1 MAKSFQKEILPLC
14 SRSGNTILR
23 EQNQSPFQINEESHN
38 FQ

>member
-14 SRSGNTILR
+14 SLPGNTILC
-23 EQNQSPFQINEESHN
+23 EQDQSPFQINEESHN